1 MRRKA
6 TDALGLG
13 VRHETLDASEAGHET
28 RDVRRVSSLSS
39 RNLVSRLTSH
49 APAPWPKVKLGEEGG
64 ARHET
69 IDASIASSLASKNA
83 RVSRLTSHAPWP
95 TVLLGEVTIMK
106 RGKYIT
112 RNDTSP
118 GDVPVILGG
127 QEPAYYCDKA
137 NHTGPC
143 VVISRSGASAGFVSY
158 WAQPIFVTDGFL
170 FEANEQS
177 NIRYVYYCLKANQS
191 LLGNMQN
198 GTGIPHVR
206 GDDLKSFQ
214 IPLPPLPVQRRIA
227 DVLSAYDDLIENN
240 RRRIA
245 ILEETARLAYRKWFG
260 GSGAKGGMRHETID
274 EPEVGR
280 ETRDVRRV
288 SSLASH
294 ARVLRLT
301 SHAQLR
307 TVTLGEI
314 CHEVRRGV
322 SPDAIAPDTPYI
334 GLEHMPRR
342 SISLCEWESAQKIT
356 STKLAF
362 ETGDI
367 LFGKIRPYFHKVGIA
382 FVDGVASSDAIVIKP
397 NSPELLAYVLMTV
410 SSDAFVAAASQGM
423 KEGSKMPRADW
434 KQLLRYCV
442 VLPDAETLSAFNKV
456 LNPILAQLK
465 TLCFSIRNLAA
476 ARDLLLPRLMKGAV
490 A

>member
-1 MRRKA
+1 MRRETTA
-6 TDALGLG
+6 AQEVGA
-13 VRHETLDASEAGHET
+13 RRETLDASEARHEI

-49 APAPWPKVKLGEEGG
+49 ATAPWPKVRLGDVGRVVTGLTPPTKHSEYFGDRFLFVTPSDLRYDSYYIANSERKISDDGYTKFSTRFIPAG
-64 ARHET
+64 SVMYT
-69 IDASIASSLASKNA
+69 CIASI
-83 RVSRLTSHAPWP
+83 
-95 TVLLGEVTIMK
+95 
-106 RGKYIT
+106 GKV
-112 RNDTSP
+112 
-118 GDVPVILGG
+118 G
-127 QEPAYYCDKA
+127 
-137 NHTGPC
+137 
-143 VVISRSGASAGFVSY
+143 ISRSEVLTNQQINSIVPNVDTDCRFLYYLLRHLTPNIQQQNAGCAV
-158 WAQPIFVTDGFL
+158 PIINKGD
-170 FEANEQS
+170 FE
-177 NIRYVYYCLKANQS
+177 
-191 LLGNMQN
+191 
-198 GTGIPHVR
+198 
-206 GDDLKSFQ
+206 SFQ

-227 DVLSAYDDLIENN
+227 DILSAYDDLIENN

-245 ILEETARLAYRKWFG
+245 ILEETARLTYRKWFG

-274 EPEVGR
+274 ELH
-280 ETRDVRRV
+280 V
-288 SSLASH
+288 S
-294 ARVLRLT
+294 RLT

-314 CHEVRRGV
+314 CREVRRGV
-322 SPDAIAPDTPYI
+322 NPDAIAPDTPYI

-342 SISLCEWESAQKIT
+342 SISLCEWESAQKVT
-356 STKLAF
+356 STKLSF
-362 ETGDI
+362 EAGDI

-397 NSPELLAYVLMTV
+397 NRPELLAYVLMTV

-465 TLCFSIRNLAA
+465 ALCFSSRTLAA
-476 ARDLLLPRLMKGAV
+476 ARDMLLPRLFTHQTN
-490 A
+490 

>member
-1 MRRKA
+1 MRRET
-6 TDALGLG
+6 TDAQEIGA
-13 VRHETLDASEAGHET
+13 RRETLDAPEARRET
-28 RDVRRVSSLSS
+28 RNIRRVSSLSS
-39 RNLVSRLTSH
+39 CNLVSRLTSH
-49 APAPWPKVKLGEEGG
+49 ATAPWPKVKLGDVAIGIYDG
-64 ARHET
+64 P
-69 IDASIASSLASKNA
+69 
-83 RVSRLTSHAPWP
+83 HATPP
-95 TVLLGEVTIMK
+95 
-106 RGKYIT
+106 
-112 RNDTSP
+112 P
-118 GDVPVILGG
+118 
-127 QEPAYYCDKA
+127 CDKA
-137 NHTGPC
+137 G
-143 VVISRSGASAGFVSY
+143 Y
-158 WAQPIFVTDGFL
+158 YFL
-170 FEANEQS
+170 
-177 NIRYVYYCLKANQS
+177 
-191 LLGNMQN
+191 
-198 GTGIPHVR
+198 GIPQITPAGHIDLSNPRYISKEDYAKWTKRVVPCEGDVIFSYEATLNLYAMIPKDMRCCLGRRMGLVR
-206 GDDLKSFQ
+206 PDTAKLDARFLYYYFFSPEWRKTVVENTVVGATVDRLPIKTFPSFK
-214 IPLPPLPVQRRIA
+214 ISLPPLPVQRRIA

-274 EPEVGR
+274 ASEAGR

-288 SSLASH
+288 SSLPSH
-294 ARVLRLT
+294 ARVSRLT

-314 CHEVRRGV
+314 CREVRRGV
-322 SPDAIAPDTPYI
+322 NPDAIAPDTPYI

-342 SISLCEWESAQKIT
+342 SISLYEWESAQKIT

-397 NSPELLAYVLMTV
+397 NRPELLAYVLMTV

-465 TLCFSIRNLAA
+465 ALCFSIRNLAA
-476 ARDLLLPRLMKGAV
+476 TRDMLLPRLMKRFSN
-490 A
+490 

>member
-1 MRRKA
+1 MRRKT
-6 TDALGLG
+6 TDAQKVGA
-13 VRHETLDASEAGHET
+13 RSEMLDASEARRET

-39 RNLVSRLTSH
+39 CNLVSRLTSH
-49 APAPWPKVKLGEEGG
+49 APAPWPKVKLGEIADLDLGKMLDQKKNKGTPRHYLANIDVRWGYFNLGNLKEMLFKDSELERYGLRYGDIVMCEGG
-64 ARHET
+64 EPGRCAIWKEQRLGVMYQKALHRIRPHEG
-69 IDASIASSLASKNA
+69 IDFRFLYYYF
-83 RVSRLTSHAPWP
+83 W
-95 TVLLGEVTIMK
+95 LLGRKNGFAGLFTGSTIKHMPK
-106 RGKYIT
+106 
-112 RNDTSP
+112 
-118 GDVPVILGG
+118 
-127 QEPAYYCDKA
+127 DKLA
-137 NHTGPC
+137 L
-143 VVISRSGASAGFVSY
+143 V
-158 WAQPIFVTDGFL
+158 
-170 FEANEQS
+170 E
-177 NIRYVYYCLKANQS
+177 
-191 LLGNMQN
+191 
-198 GTGIPHVR
+198 
-206 GDDLKSFQ
+206 

-227 DVLSAYDDLIENN
+227 DVLSAYDDLIKNN

-260 GSGAKGGMRHETID
+260 GANT
-274 EPEVGR
+274 
-280 ETRDVRRV
+280 
-288 SSLASH
+288 A
-294 ARVLRLT
+294 
-301 SHAQLR
+301 R

-314 CHEVRRGV
+314 CREVRRGV
-322 SPDAIAPDTPYI
+322 NPDAIAPDTPYI

-397 NSPELLAYVLMTV
+397 NRPELLAYVLMTV

-442 VLPDAETLSAFNKV
+442 VLPDAETISAFNKV

-465 TLCFSIRNLAA
+465 TLCFSTRTLAA
-476 ARDLLLPRLMKGAV
+476 ARDMLLPRLFTHKTN
-490 A
+490 